1 MYSGVKHMNNNNYI
15 DVETGEIYKDAE
27 EALERHQ
34 SIKQDKLEKKNS
46 NFIQLSKNV
55 GTNVINVA
63 VAENATAVQILM
75 FFLDNMD
82 NQNAIMVSQSLLVK
96 LLNKSRTTIFRALNY
111 LSDNGI
117 IAVGKVGTANVYIV
131 NPEVAWQRS
140 YKEREFVNFKGNILL
155 AKSENKELFEKFNKI
170 KYTSVKVT
178 AENEA

>member
-1 MYSGVKHMNNNNYI
+1 MYSGVKHMSNNYI
-15 DVETGEIYKDAE
+15 DVDTGEIYKDAE